1 MFKIEIGDGPQRPE
15 TLLLIKFKKLVQVLK
30 DHPLLF
36 FRGFQRLCF
45 GLKRLSL
52 CHKLLISNP

>member
-36 FRGFQRLCF
+36 FKGFQR
-45 GLKRLSL
+45 
-52 CHKLLISNP
+52 